1 MPASGTFTLGKKE
14 RIAGKKLVET
24 LFKGGVS
31 RSMSC
36 YPLRAVYALA
46 PTDSDGSSMKMMV
59 SVPKRCFR
67 RAVKRNRVKR
77 QVREAYRMQKSLVS
91 QLMDKHPQQTLA
103 IAFIWL
109 SDQLF
114 DSKYIEQRVATLLNR
129 IGETL

>member
-1 MPASGTFTLGKKE
+1 MGKKE

-36 YPLRAVYALA
+36 YPLRAVYALV
-46 PTDSDGSSMKMMV
+46 PTDSDESSMKMMV

>member
-14 RIAGKKLVET
+14 RIAGKRLVET
-24 LFKGGVS
+24 LFKGGES

-36 YPLRAVYALA
+36 YPLRAVYTLV
-46 PTDSDGSSMKMMV
+46 PLPDDNSSMKMMV

-77 QVREAYRMQKSLVS
+77 QVREAFRKHKDLVS
-91 QLMDKHPQQTLA
+91 PIIDKHPHQALA

-114 DSKYIEQRVATLLNR
+114 DSKYIEQRVCTLLHR
-129 IGETL
+129 IGEIL

>member
-36 YPLRAVYALA
+36 YPLRAVYALV
-46 PTDSDGSSMKMMV
+46 PTDSDRSSMKMMV

>member
-14 RIAGKKLVET
+14 RIAGKKLIET

-36 YPLRAVYALA
+36 YPLRAVYALV
-46 PTDSDGSSMKMMV
+46 PTDSDGSNMKMMV